1 MGRFEGKV
9 GVVTGGGTGIGFAC
23 ARAIVEGGG
32 KVIIAGRRQAVLDD
46 ARGRLGPAAAAV
58 ACDVASDAS
67 VAEAFAWIEREFG
80 RLDLAVNAAGT
91 GTVGSVLNGP
101 VSEFTRVLETNL
113 TGVYRVMQ
121 QEARL
126 MRVAGGGSIVNI
138 SSIAGT
144 HTHRWM
150 TAYCVAKAGLN
161 MLTRC
166 AADDLGEFGIRV
178 NAVAPGLV
186 PTDLAAGLVAN
197 AETVEEYRRRMPL
210 DRLGTTEDIANAVA
224 FLLSDEASWI
234 TGMVVAADGGHH
246 LRQGPDLL
254 HQFRPMFGEAATGG
268 M

>member
-1 MGRFEGKV
+1 MARFTGKHV
-9 GVVTGGGTGIGFAC
+9 FVTGGGTGIGLAC
-23 ARAIVEGGG
+23 ARRIAEEGGS
-32 KVIIAGRRQAVLDD
+32 VTIAGRRESVLQE
-46 ARGRLGPAAAAV
+46 AAAALGSAADYIV
-58 ACDVASDAS
+58 CDVASDAS
-67 VAEAFAWIEREFG
+67 VEAALAELQRRHG
-80 RLDLAVNAAGT
+80 RLHLAVNAAGT

-101 VSEFTRVLETNL
+101 VSEFTRVLDTNL

-121 QEARL
+121 HEARL
-126 MRVAGGGSIVNI
+126 MRESGGGSIVNI

-166 AADDLGEFGIRV
+166 AADDLGEFRIRV

-197 AETVEEYRRRMPL
+197 EETVAEYLRRMPL
-210 DRLGTTEDIANAVA
+210 ARLGTTDDIANTVA
-224 FLLSDEASWI
+224 FLLSDDADWV
-234 TGMVVAADGGHH
+234 TGMVLPADGGHH

-254 HQFRPMFGEAATGG
+254 HQFRAYFPSA
-268 M
+268 